1 MTNDTE
7 KSSVRKFWEEAS
19 AGEFWAIGN
28 DERERLT
35 TEAAQRYVFEPY
47 LPPFADFASGGDR
60 DVLEIGTGMGTDHLH
75 WAKSGPRS
83 LAGMDLSGRGVAYTR
98 ARLLQEGFIP
108 RLMRGDAEKL
118 PFADSSFDLVYSWG
132 VIHHSPD
139 TPAAVRDRRFPKTRK
154 MDWVVIN
161 GNAAG
166 IDGNPERY
174 VEDGCAVEIGGID

>member
-28 DERERLT
+28 DERKRLT
-35 TEAAQRYVFEPY
+35 TEAAQRYFFEPY

-83 LAGMDLSGRGVAYTR
+83 LTGMDLSGRGVAYTR

-108 RLMRGDAEKL
+108 RLMRGDSEKL

-139 TPAAVRDRRFPKTRK
+139 TPAAVRDLRFPKTRK
-154 MDWVVIN
+154 MDWVVIK
-161 GNAAG
+161 
-166 IDGNPERY
+166 R
-174 VEDGCAVEIGGID
+174 